1 MRHRPQYQGPYVR
14 HAPIEILIINQTW
27 RGDTQHGLSHEKVV
41 PSYPSRLA
49 RATRPVKGSCPPKQ
63 QVHAVAGDLNFPHRR
78 RRTEKMIKSTYVAY
92 FLWLI
97 GGWASLHLLY
107 LRRDRHAFVW
117 WCTFG
122 GYLGIGLLRDFVY
135 IPNYVRDI
143 NEPRAYIEEL
153 THKMKTKSKP
163 PFRLVRF
170 VGQILVG
177 NSWSFLFAI
186 AIPKEDF
193 GGWLIYLVH
202 LAPIGTALAVWT
214 IGNIGR
220 ECGEF
225 KWAGIGAF
233 LVLPISFVH
242 PPFLN
247 WSSISSAILFQWKGK
262 QWRRRPYER
271 IPLCRRFLTLCV
283 CVVLFSTLWASF
295 LFFNASV
302 TDKQGER
309 IKLRDAA
316 VHFLNSPMFQEFKKN
331 LYRIY
336 NDTREHGFGE
346 AWTNFVE
353 LLDPHGET
361 HALKLLGL
369 EKGVSQ
375 EEITAIYRKMARE
388 WHPDRHKGEA
398 KEAAQEKFVEIQQ
411 AYETLSTKKNIRKHR
426 NKRSEEVNDEL

>member
-1 MRHRPQYQGPYVR
+1 MDSSTTLR
-14 HAPIEILIINQTW
+14 AAST
-27 RGDTQHGLSHEKVV
+27 SHEENGKPTTDEMVS
-41 PSYPSRLA
+41 SYFKKLA
-49 RATRPVKGSCPPKQ
+49 EENQAPEVKAGY
-63 QVHAVAGDLNFPHRR
+63 VAAGDLDFKKRPRPHVD
-78 RRTEKMIKSTYVAY
+78 KMTKSTCLAY

-122 GYLGIGLLRDFVY
+122 GYLGLGLLRDFVC
-135 IPNYVRDI
+135 IPSYVRDI
-143 NEPRAYIEEL
+143 SEGRGYIEEL
-153 THKMKTKSKP
+153 THQMRTKPKP
-163 PFRLVRF
+163 PFKLVRF

-193 GGWLIYLVH
+193 GGSLVYLVH

-225 KWAGIGAF
+225 KWAALGAF
-233 LVLPISFVH
+233 LVLPMSFFH

-247 WSSISSAILFQWKGK
+247 WSSISSAIVFQWKGK
-262 QWRRRPYER
+262 QWRRKPYER
-271 IPLCRRFLTLCV
+271 IPLCKRFLTLGV
-283 CVVLFSTLWASF
+283 SLLLFSTLWFSF
-295 LFFNASV
+295 LYFNASV
-302 TDKQGER
+302 TDKDGEK

-316 VHFLNSPMFQEFKKN
+316 RHFINSPMFQEFKKN
-331 LYRIY
+331 LYGIY
-336 NDTREHGFGE
+336 NDTREHGWGE
-346 AWTNFVE
+346 AWSNFVE

-361 HALKLLGL
+361 HALKVLDV
-369 EKGVSQ
+369 EKGASQ
-375 EEITAIYRKMARE
+375 EEITSKYRKLARE

-398 KEAAQEKFVEIQQ
+398 KESAQEKFVEIQQ
-411 AYETLSTKKNIRKHR
+411 AYETLSTKKNIRKR
-426 NKRSEEVNDEL
+426 KNKISEVNDEL